1 MNKTNTT
8 NTTKTINKYQNVT
21 YKELINYSENNP
33 NRTRTLDSI
42 EIRIQETS
50 LDNLGLKGYNAFNLN
65 PTGIISLMAC
75 INDVDHYQLA
85 SISARTQLIIDLATK
100 LQEKTE
106 ELKNTS
112 ISRKRKKL
120 SELIAAAY
128 NGSSKEK
135 DYCELFH
142 GLSIMCDIQF
152 VLVKSAVQEEI
163 EEGKQGSLK
172 GEILFATDPSNWKLD
187 TPIWIVDY
195 HSRWVALNDT
205 TDTHKIIAD
214 WLTSIEYTGWIIKWP
229 EMGETKTEMIEKLS
243 QMGLWQE
250 TDRKLTKDI
259 LSVRLGRTS
268 CIRVFTK
275 WI

>member
-1 MNKTNTT
+1 MNTM
-8 NTTKTINKYQNVT
+8 NKYQNVT

-75 INDVDHYQLA
+75 INDIDHYQLA
-85 SISARTQLIIDLATK
+85 SVSARTQLIIDLATK

-120 SELIAAAY
+120 SELIAVAY

-142 GLSIMCDIQF
+142 GLSIMCDIHF
-152 VLVKSAVQEEI
+152 VLVKSAAQEVV

-205 TDTHKIIAD
+205 IDTHKIIAD
-214 WLTSIEYTGWIIKWP
+214 WLASIEYTGWIIKWP
-229 EMGETKTEMIEKLS
+229 EIGETKTEMIEKLS
-243 QMGLWQE
+243 DMGLWQE

-259 LSVRLGRTS
+259 LSVRLGRTV
-268 CIRVFTK
+268 CIRLFTQWTK
-275 WI
+275 

>member
-1 MNKTNTT
+1 MNKT
-8 NTTKTINKYQNVT
+8 NKYQNVT
-21 YKELINYSENNP
+21 YKELISYSENNP

-50 LDNLGLKGYNAFNLN
+50 LDNLGLKGYNAFSLN

-75 INDVDHYQLA
+75 INDIDQYQLA
-85 SISARTQLIIDLATK
+85 SVPARTQLIIDLATK
-100 LQEKTE
+100 LQQKTE

-120 SELIAAAY
+120 SDLIAAVY
-128 NGSSKEK
+128 NESKLEEK
-135 DYCELFH
+135 DYYELFH
-142 GLSIMCDIQF
+142 GLSIMCDVQF
-152 VLVKSAVQEEI
+152 ILVKSAVQEEI

-172 GEILFATDPSNWKLD
+172 GEILFATNPSNWKLD
-187 TPIWIVDY
+187 TPVWIVDY
-195 HSRWVALNDT
+195 HSRWIALNDSK
-205 TDTHKIIAD
+205 DTHKIIAD
-214 WLTSIEYTGWIIKWP
+214 WLTNIEYTGWIIKWP

-243 QMGLWQE
+243 EMGLWQE